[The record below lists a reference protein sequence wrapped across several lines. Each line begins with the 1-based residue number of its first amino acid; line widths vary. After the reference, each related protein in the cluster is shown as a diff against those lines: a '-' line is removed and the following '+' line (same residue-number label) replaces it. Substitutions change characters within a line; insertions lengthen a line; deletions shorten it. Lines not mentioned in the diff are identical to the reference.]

1 MNFLLSNTFGLIN
14 RFGLS
19 PNSISIIKLVWNG
32 IYSISD
38 LIDALDPNNI
48 RIKTFEDLVFD
59 FQISEKY
66 RRKYNFLLK
75 YIPSIWLD
83 FPGIQTDD
91 IYQRIIDN
99 LIFAGK
105 NFKIPNECADSNL
118 DDEEW
123 KEIHTRNFKCTIESK
138 LRSFYFKVFH
148 KAIAFKDFL
157 FKINRT
163 DSPDCSFCHKKPE
176 TIIHI
181 FSVCDLVTPLWQE
194 INTIFD
200 IQNDNIVSDNF
211 SKYLVFRE
219 IHFLLI
225 YFFVLNIIFIYASSR
240 TRTLMFVVKKLFSKP
255 KEILNIILP
264 EKRKTLWP
272 PKKVGCN

>member
-1 MNFLLSNTFGLIN
+1 M
-14 RFGLS
+14 
-19 PNSISIIKLVWNG
+19 
-32 IYSISD
+32 
-38 LIDALDPNNI
+38 
-48 RIKTFEDLVFD
+48 
-59 FQISEKY
+59 
-66 RRKYNFLLK
+66 K

-99 LIFAGK
+99 LVFAGK
-105 NFKIPNECADSNL
+105 NFKIPKHSYSVLLDKHIPDKIITFWNNECADANL

-123 KEIHTRNFKCTIESK
+123 KEIHFKCTIESK
-138 LRSFYFKVFH
+138 LRLFYFKVFH

-163 DSPDCSFCHKKPE
+163 DSPDCSLCHKKPE

-181 FSVCDLVTPLWQE
+181 FSECDLVTPLWQE

-225 YFFVLNIIFIYASSR
+225 YFFVLNKHLKKSNAACFYTPIV
-240 TRTLMFVVKKLFSKP
+240 LKLF
-255 KEILNIILP
+255 I
-264 EKRKTLWP
+264 
-272 PKKVGCN
+272 VVQM